1 MYAFCRLTLVF
12 SNLQLVL
19 NMNALD
25 NEHSILRLLDFS
37 TNLAC
42 QSTVGFNFA
51 RLQRAPEGSEQSTGN
66 RGDQIIDGGGMGLA
80 EVLRSNSVVLGNSS
94 MHTEDDWFGLAGKL
108 GITNWPPFSFNV
120 RFRYVRNLS
129 HSSSCSYIDN
139 TPLMRFPI
147 G

>member
-66 RGDQIIDGGGMGLA
+66 RGHQIVDGSGMGLA
-80 EVLRSNSVVLGNSS
+80 EILGSHSIVLGDGSV
-94 MHTEDDWFGLAGKL
+94 HAEDDWFGFPGKL
-108 GITNWPPFSFNV
+108 RGTDRPPNSLNV
-120 RFRYVRNLS
+120 RFRYVSDLS
-129 HSSSCSYIDN
+129 HSSSCI
-139 TPLMRFPI
+139 
-147 G
+147 